1 MDVKLPKLG
10 EGAESG
16 VVVSILVKEGE
27 SVTEGQTLLEL
38 ENEKAVAPIPAS
50 AAGVVS
56 RIHVKEGDRISVG
69 ATLVTLGEKTASAES
84 PGAAAPAE
92 PASRPAEP
100 ARASAGSDQAVAVL
114 EAVPAKSDAPI
125 AAPPGIRRLARDLG
139 IDLARVRGTERGGR
153 IGMED
158 LRNYVQLVQRLAFQR
173 PEGATTQKAA
183 QKAAPA
189 EPIDFAKWG
198 PVRHQP
204 FTPLRQTIARRMSES
219 WHATPRVTQFDEAD
233 ITRLNE
239 LRKSHAPAYEK
250 AGARLTLTPLIFKA
264 LAGTLK
270 KHPVLNSSLDEA
282 AGHLVLKD
290 YIHIGLAVDTEAG
303 LMVPVIRDVDQ
314 KSVLDLSREIEALA
328 AKARERKVAREELRG
343 GTFTVSNQ
351 GGIGGGPF
359 TPIVNLPEVAILGL
373 GRGALKPAVWEGQI
387 APRLLLPLALSY
399 DHRVIDGAVAA
410 RFIVD
415 LVQALQA
422 FPEEAVRL

>member
-1 MDVKLPKLG
+1 
-10 EGAESG
+10 
-16 VVVSILVKEGE
+16 
-27 SVTEGQTLLEL
+27 
-38 ENEKAVAPIPAS
+38 
-50 AAGVVS
+50 
-56 RIHVKEGDRISVG
+56 
-69 ATLVTLGEKTASAES
+69 
-84 PGAAAPAE
+84 
-92 PASRPAEP
+92 
-100 ARASAGSDQAVAVL
+100 VAVL
-114 EAVPAKSDAPI
+114 EAVPTKSDAPI

-173 PEGATTQKAA
+173 REGVAA
-183 QKAAPA
+183 HKAAPA
-189 EPIDFAKWG
+189 EAIDFSKWG
-198 PVRHQP
+198 PVRRQP
-204 FTPLRQTIARRMSES
+204 FTPLRQTISRRMSES

-233 ITRLNE
+233 ITQLND

-264 LAGTLK
+264 LAGTLR
-270 KHPVLNSSLDEA
+270 KHAVLNSSLDEA
-282 AGHLVLKD
+282 AGQLVLKD

-328 AKARERKVAREELRG
+328 AKARERKVTLEELRG

-351 GGIGGGPF
+351 GGIGGGAF
-359 TPIVNLPEVAILGL
+359 TPMVNLPEVAILGL

-422 FPEEAVRL
+422 FPEDTVRL